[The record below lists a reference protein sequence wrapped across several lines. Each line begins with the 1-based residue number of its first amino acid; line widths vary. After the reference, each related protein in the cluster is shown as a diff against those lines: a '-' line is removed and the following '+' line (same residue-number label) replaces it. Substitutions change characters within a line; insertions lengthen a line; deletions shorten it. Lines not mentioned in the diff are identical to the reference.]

1 MQPTVVTDLS
11 SMNPQS
17 RYLFAVADLL
27 RARVEELSQMSRCRD
42 MLIFIGKRK
51 SLVEVLNQRWDELP
65 DRENLPNPCE
75 ILSWL

>member
-1 MQPTVVTDLS
+1 MTDLNA
-11 SMNPQS
+11 MNPQS

-65 DRENLPNPCE
+65 DRQNLPNPCE
-75 ILSWL
+75 VLTWL

>member
-1 MQPTVVTDLS
+1 
-11 SMNPQS
+11 MNPQS

-65 DRENLPNPCE
+65 DRKNLPDPCE
-75 ILSWL
+75 VLTWL